1 MTDDGIKC
9 NVTIKL
15 FGSIRYVA
23 GTEKIDIEFPSGG
36 TVYQLLRFFA
46 DTYGKKIG
54 GELFLPDGTGLRED
68 LTVIVNGAITE
79 RSKVLT
85 TIIDDSAV
93 VALLPV
99 FPGGG

>member
-1 MTDDGIKC
+1 MTDGGIKI

-15 FGSIRYVA
+15 FGSIRYAVGVSEA
-23 GTEKIDIEFPSGG
+23 DIEFPSGG

-46 DTYGKKIG
+46 DTYGKELD

-85 TIIDDSAV
+85 TIIDDSAI